1 VKPYFLV
8 LDAGTGSGRAAVFDA
23 AGSLL
28 ACVAREWG
36 YEASQ
41 YPGDFVEGHHFD
53 PDAFWSILS
62 EASRQ
67 ALQRAAVAPGD
78 IAGIAAT
85 SQREGSVFLD
95 EAGTELLATPNY
107 DSRGFAEGVDVL
119 EALGGPERLYHL
131 TGHVPPF
138 IFAVSRLL
146 WWRKRFPE
154 RPVATTLMISDWV
167 TYRLTGERVAEPT
180 NAVESLLCDVT
191 TLSWSDEIL
200 AACGLSASLLPRMLP
215 CGALAGRVHR
225 EAAAATGLLEGT
237 PVFTGGADTQCA
249 MLGSG
254 VLGVDEAGAVLGTTG
269 PVQRVLAAPVFDDER
284 QLWVG
289 AHVVPRRWILES
301 NAGDLGKAYVWLLGL
316 LGMKP
321 ATAADF
327 ARIDDEAAAASSQ
340 APVFAYVGPSIFD
353 LRNLNPGRA
362 AGLLFPYPFGRRRP
376 ERAEMVRGFLESIA
390 FAVRANVE
398 QLEQASQSKVG
409 ALTLGGGMTQSRLL
423 VRLIS
428 QALQVPLQVSQVV
441 ETAALG
447 AALLA
452 GTGAGVYADVE
463 SAVSAAVRHE
473 TIPVAEPGDIGQR
486 YRTWR
491 ELFATLN
498 ATTVP

>member
-1 VKPYFLV
+1 MKPYFLV

-23 AGSLL
+23 AGNLL
-28 ACVAREWG
+28 ACAAREWG
-36 YEASQ
+36 YRATRF
-41 YPGDFVEGHHFD
+41 PGDFVEGHEFD
-53 PDAFWSILS
+53 PQAFWSLLS
-62 EASRQ
+62 GASRE
-67 ALQRAAVAPGD
+67 ALERSGIAPGD
-78 IAGIAAT
+78 IAGVAAT
-85 SQREGSVFLD
+85 SQREGCVFLD
-95 EAGTELLATPNY
+95 GAGVELLATPNY

-119 EALGGPERLYHL
+119 DALGGPERLYHL

-191 TLSWSDEIL
+191 TLSWSDDIVE
-200 AACGLSASLLPRMLP
+200 ACALPRSVLPRLLP
-215 CGALAGRVHR
+215 CGALAGRVHAA
-225 EAAAATGLLEGT
+225 AAAATGVLEGT

-249 MLGSG
+249 LLGSG
-254 VLGVDEAGAVLGTTG
+254 VVAIDETGAVLGTTG
-269 PVQRVLAAPVFDDER
+269 PVQRVLGSPVFDDER

-289 AHVVPRRWILES
+289 AHVMPRRWILES
-301 NAGDLGKAYVWLLGL
+301 NAGDLGKAYLWLLELLGL
-316 LGMKP
+316 K
-321 ATAADF
+321 AVAASDF
-327 ARIDDEAAAASSQ
+327 ARIDEEADAASPQ

-376 ERAEMVRGFLESIA
+376 GRGEIVRGFLESIA
-390 FAVRANVE
+390 YAVRANVE
-398 QLEQASQSKVG
+398 QIEQASGSKVA

-428 QALQVPLQVSQVV
+428 QALQVPLRVSRVV

-452 GTGAGVYADVE
+452 GIGAGVYSDLEA
-463 SAVSAAVRHE
+463 AVAVAVRHDDV
-473 TIPVAEPGDIGQR
+473 PVEDPGEIGQR

-491 ELFATLN
+491 ELFTTLN